1 MSEKKNF
8 QLKNEEMESK
18 KLDVDKLEQVNG
30 GFIIEEDKKSNAKNK
45 NEFILE
51 AKLRESNV
59 PLNIKITD

>member
-30 GFIIEEDKKSNAKNK
+30 GIIFEEDKKSKA
-45 NEFILE
+45 
-51 AKLRESNV
+51 R
-59 PLNIKITD
+59 IKTNLYSKPNFGNQMYL